1 MKNHNPFRYFKTS
14 PEIIRLA
21 VMMYVRFPL
30 SLRNVEDLLHERGI
44 DICHETVRYWW
55 NKFGPMFAREIRKK
69 RMHPIPNHSNW
80 KWHLDEVFVKING
93 ETHYLWRAVDHEGEV
108 LESYVT
114 KRRDREAA
122 LTFLKKIMKRY
133 GKPRAIVTDRLRSY
147 RAAMKIIGNERTQE
161 VGRWKNNRCENSHL
175 PFRRREYAML
185 KFRRMRSLQKF
196 VSIHA
201 SVFNHFNKER
211 HLNSR
216 ETYKVQ
222 REAALVEWQQ
232 IYAA

>member
-55 NKFGPMFAREIRKK
+55 NRFGPMFAREIRKK
-69 RMHPIPNHSNW
+69 RMHPNPNHSNW

-108 LESYVT
+108 LEAYVT
-114 KRRDREAA
+114 KRRDRKAA
-122 LTFLKKIMKRY
+122 LDFLKKIMKKH
-133 GKPRAIVTDRLRSY
+133 GAPKVIVTDRLRSY
-147 RAAMKIIGNERTQE
+147 RAAMKIIGNETTQE

-196 VSIHA
+196 VSIHC

-216 ETYKVQ
+216 DTYKVQ
-222 REAALVEWQQ
+222 RQAALIEWQQ
-232 IYAA
+232 LCAA

>member
-1 MKNHNPFRYFKTS
+1 
-14 PEIIRLA
+14 
-21 VMMYVRFPL
+21 
-30 SLRNVEDLLHERGI
+30 
-44 DICHETVRYWW
+44 
-55 NKFGPMFAREIRKK
+55 
-69 RMHPIPNHSNW
+69 
-80 KWHLDEVFVKING
+80 VKING

-108 LESYVT
+108 LEAYVT
-114 KRRDREAA
+114 KRRDRKAA
-122 LTFLKKIMKRY
+122 LDFLKRIMKKY
-133 GKPRAIVTDRLRSY
+133 GAPKVIVTDRLKSY
-147 RAAMKIIGNERTQE
+147 RADMKIIGNESTQE

-185 KFRRMRSLQKF
+185 KFRRMLSLQKF

-216 ETYKVQ
+216 DTYKVQ

-232 IYAA
+232 LCAA